1 MGTHA
6 TIVAASSPAQI
17 AKAIVTVNQALGLR
31 HIGLDALWKL
41 YYYYAL
47 ASNASAAQPE
57 GRLHVGSDDETGQRL
72 ASRAAYPSSLARSAL
87 RRQTP
92 EVRAGC
98 SNRACPDLCGGC
110 TAMGIPTAIL
120 GQDYHKSRGMDRV
133 RNLSDCRRFRHAF
146 TLPPEH

>member
-98 SNRACPDLCGGC
+98 PNRACPDLCGGC
-110 TAMGIPTAIL
+110 PVMGIPTAIL
-120 GQDYHKSRGMDRV
+120 GPFPPPTFMAGDDRCSPASGRRGASV
-133 RNLSDCRRFRHAF
+133 AIAGY
-146 TLPPEH
+146 P

>member
-1 MGTHA
+1 MPAHGQGAGGQAMGTHA
-6 TIVAASSPAQI
+6 TIVDASSPAQI
-17 AKAIVTVNQALGLR
+17 AKATVTVNQALGLR
-31 HIGLDALWKL
+31 IGLDALWKL
-41 YYYYAL
+41 YYAL

-110 TAMGIPTAIL
+110 PVMGIPTAIL
-120 GQDYHKSRGMDRV
+120 GPQ
-133 RNLSDCRRFRHAF
+133 LAILL
-146 TLPPEH
+146 T

>member
-1 MGTHA
+1 PLRLLCDPHKQSGAHG
-6 TIVAASSPAQI
+6 VPA
-17 AKAIVTVNQALGLR
+17 LR
-31 HIGLDALWKL
+31 GRP
-41 YYYYAL
+41 L

-110 TAMGIPTAIL
+110 PVMGIPTAI
-120 GQDYHKSRGMDRV
+120 QDPY
-133 RNLSDCRRFRHAF
+133 
-146 TLPPEH
+146 LPPKVSCQLSEI